1 MIDNLLDWLEER
13 IGPVRPFLNEQLY
26 HKVPRR
32 VSPLDFL
39 GLASAFLFLNQFIT
53 GILLAAWYQPS
64 PKTAWQSVYDIMHSV
79 PGGWFVRDMHYWGA
93 NAMVVAVFLHM
104 LRVFYVGAYKKPR
117 EITWIA
123 GSILLLITILFAFT
137 GYLLPWDQQSYWA
150 TMVGTWMP
158 SYVPFIGQWIV
169 SIARGGSFLTA
180 ATLTRFY
187 AVHMLVLPAL
197 FLIFFGI
204 HFGMVLKT
212 QMTIVEEAEHLPKE
226 RKNELVTFYPYT
238 VFQMNM
244 FLVIVISIVILIAAN
259 VHAPL
264 LAPADPLNKS
274 NYVPVPIWFFYSIY
288 QLLKYIPPAL
298 DPFGIVGLPI
308 IAGIVLIALP
318 FVDRGPRREARH
330 RPGFIATGGVVVA
343 GIVVLT
349 YLGAVQQGPAVGTG
363 TASVGTAAVAHPT
376 YAQDILPIL
385 SQYCSQCHSASAANA
400 LQPDLLSYSTLMAF
414 KDPTLHEGLV
424 VKGDPA
430 ASILYKKV
438 TGVMQPQMP
447 LGGPPLPKSIIQTI
461 ANWIKDGAPQ

>member
-1 MIDNLLDWLEER
+1 MTDRLLDWLEER

-26 HKVPRR
+26 HKVPRA
-32 VSPLDFL
+32 VNPLDFL
-39 GLASAFLFLNQFIT
+39 GLASAFLFINQFVT
-53 GILLAAWYQPS
+53 GVMLAAWYQPS
-64 PKTAWQSVYDIMHSV
+64 PSTAWRSVYNIMHSV

-117 EITWIA
+117 ELTWIA
-123 GSILLLITILFAFT
+123 GSVLLLITILFAFT

-158 SYVPFIGQWIV
+158 SYTPFIGQWIV
-169 SIARGGSFLTA
+169 SLARGGSYLSA

-197 FLIFFGI
+197 FLIFFGV

-212 QMTIVEEAEHLPKE
+212 QMSVVEEAEKLPKE
-226 RKNELVTFYPYT
+226 KQKNLVTFFPTT

-244 FLVIVISIVILIAAN
+244 FLVIVISIVVLLAAN

-264 LAPADPLNKS
+264 LAPADPLDKA
-274 NYVPVPIWFFYSIY
+274 NYIPTPIWFFYSIY

-298 DPFGIVGLPI
+298 DPFGIIGLPI

-318 FVDRGPRREARH
+318 FVDRSPHREPRY
-330 RPGFIATGGVVVA
+330 RPAFVSVGGVVVA

-363 TASVGTAAVAHPT
+363 TASTGTVAIAKPT
-376 YAQDILPIL
+376 YSADILPIL
-385 SQYCSQCHSASAANA
+385 TQYCSQCHSPQAANT

-424 VKGDPA
+424 VKGNPT
-430 ASILYKKV
+430 ASILYKKI
-438 TGVMQPQMP
+438 TGAMQPQMP
-447 LGGPPLPKSIIQTI
+447 LGGAPLSKPIIQTI
-461 ANWIKDGAPQ
+461 YNWIKTGAPQ